1 LIEARAI
8 GDDPDTPASLLV
20 EPSLLVVEP
29 SQTVAGVVSRL
40 QGQQGPTA
48 NHVAVCQAGR
58 LLGVVRAAALL
69 QAPADASLGSLA
81 EPVSVTVTA
90 DESAERVAWLAGHAD
105 AGTVA
110 VEDAD
115 GRFVGLVQTHTL
127 LPLLVSEHELDL
139 ARLGG
144 FFRNAGRARTASEE
158 PVLRRVWH
166 RAPWLLVGLAGVA
179 LAAKIVGA
187 FEAELEST
195 VALAFF
201 LPGIVYMA
209 DAVGTQTE
217 TLVVRGL
224 SVGISVRKMV
234 LLETLTGAVVG
245 AILAAAI
252 FPVAL
257 IITGESEVAAVVS
270 VSLLAASS
278 VATIVAMA
286 LPVLIDRLG
295 ADPAFGSGPL
305 ATVVQDLLSIVIY
318 FAVAVAIVGT

>member
-1 LIEARAI
+1 MIEARVTEADPATPAI
-8 GDDPDTPASLLV
+8 GLV
-20 EPSLLVVEP
+20 ESSPVFEPSL
-29 SQTVAGVVSRL
+29 SVAEAMDRLRSETWSFTYVGVCES
-40 QGQQGPTA
+40 
-48 NHVAVCQAGR
+48 GR
-58 LLGVVRAAALL
+58 LLGFVTAAALL
-69 QAPADASLGSLA
+69 RAAPQTSLEALA
-81 EPVSVTVTA
+81 ERPVITVRE
-90 DESAERVAWLAGHAD
+90 DETAERIAWLAGHAG
-105 AGTVA
+105 ASTVA
-110 VEDAD
+110 VVDAE
-115 GRFVGLVQTHTL
+115 GRFAGLIETQRL
-127 LPLLVSEHELDL
+127 LPLLVSEHEVDL

-144 FFRNAGRARTASEE
+144 FFRNASRARTASEE

-166 RAPWLLVGLAGVA
+166 RAPWLLVGLAGMA
-179 LAAKIVGA
+179 AAAKIVGA

-209 DAVGTQTE
+209 DAVGTQAE

-245 AILAAAI
+245 AILAAAV
-252 FPVAL
+252 FPVAWL
-257 IITGESEVAAVVS
+257 FTGETEIAAVVS

-278 VATIVAMA
+278 VATLVAMS
-286 LPVLIDRLG
+286 LPVVIDHFG

-318 FAVAVAIVGT
+318 FAIAVAVLG